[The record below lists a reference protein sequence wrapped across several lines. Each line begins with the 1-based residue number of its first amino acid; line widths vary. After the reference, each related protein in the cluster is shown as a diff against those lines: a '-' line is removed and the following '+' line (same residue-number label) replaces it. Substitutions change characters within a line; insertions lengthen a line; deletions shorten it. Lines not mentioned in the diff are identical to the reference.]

1 MIAKEVCQQIDLIK
15 FNDGERYDKIHKG
28 YNIASISDKSSKFIF
43 LAIFQREYPSYK
55 IFSLLE
61 EINNKVNKLVY
72 TDIEEKK
79 NNIQM
84 IMVEL
89 HKHYNDPS
97 VISLYYAQQEIKK
110 VNKVIKD
117 QIESIASNIES
128 TEVD

>member
-1 MIAKEVCQQIDLIK
+1 MVPYVGDRGQEQHANRRGYFGADCRQRHGGAHNSFEVCQQIDLIK

-79 NNIQM
+79 NNISIG
-84 IMVEL
+84 IM
-89 HKHYNDPS
+89 KFITDS
-97 VISLYYAQQEIKK
+97 IILYFW
-110 VNKVIKD
+110 
-117 QIESIASNIES
+117 
-128 TEVD
+128 